1 MNEFFYLH
9 GWASSPASSKACFFQ
24 QCFANLAISLHVP
37 DLNQDDFYHLT
48 LTRQIQQ
55 VANLF
60 PSQREITLIGSS
72 LGGLVALWL
81 AQQNIQ
87 VKQLVLLAPA
97 LDFMHNSRRV
107 IGDENLQKWQ
117 VAGELTMMHYAYEKE
132 VQLSYE
138 FIRDMSRYEDHNLQR
153 QLPTLILH
161 GVHDDVVPIEI
172 SQQFAATRPWVTVQ
186 TFDSDHSLANVTAEL
201 WQATQQFCALNGE

>member
-48 LTRQIQQ
+48 LTRQIHQ
-55 VANLF
+55 VATLF
-60 PSQREITLIGSS
+60 SLQREITLIGSS

-81 AQQNIQ
+81 AQQNLQ

-97 LDFMHNSRRV
+97 LDFMLNSRRV

-117 VAGELTMMHYAYEKE
+117 VDGELSMMHYAYEKE
-132 VQLSYE
+132 VPLSYE
-138 FIRDMSRYEDHNLQR
+138 FIRDISAYKDHNLQR

-161 GVHDDVVPIEI
+161 GVNDQVVPVEI

-201 WQATQQFCALNGE
+201 WQATQQFCHLNKE